1 MPKYELSQELYHE
14 PDCDNPLFG
23 HGNVDAAKE
32 TRHATAEELE
42 EEGYEPC
49 SCVGDDSEG

>member
-1 MPKYELSQELYHE
+1 MPTYELSQELYHE

-23 HGNVDAAKE
+23 QENVDAAKE

-49 SCVGDDSEG
+49 SCVEDS